1 MGEPVAETPKIGFPL
16 GAPSRW
22 RHETAA
28 VRHAHEL
35 NATTGPQSVVL
46 HSGIVEKLDL
56 KIPSGMQRPGLDKA
70 VNYLEQLCHEQL
82 VPPEI
87 DESHVSTKV
96 LPNRRQAGGWLES
109 EVWVEKTKGFIQT
122 RVKDSI
128 KPSASV
134 F

>member
-1 MGEPVAETPKIGFPL
+1 MKQL
-16 GAPSRW
+16 
-22 RHETAA
+22 
-28 VRHAHEL
+28 
-35 NATTGPQSVVL
+35 QSGMLMSSMLQLARKVL
-46 HSGIVEKLDL
+46 CYIVEKLDL